1 MQISVID
8 NMRQF
13 KELLE
18 VFSEVFEWEDNVVDD
33 NYLTDSLNNKNFH
46 CKNR

>member
-18 VFSEVFEWEDNVVDD
+18 VFAEVFEWEDKVVDD
-33 NYLTDSLNNKNFH
+33 AYFQTA
-46 CKNR
+46 